1 MGQKIRKYQKKVV
14 RKTKKNDRRMMLP
27 QNPFIQVFEDV

>member
-14 RKTKKNDRRMMLP
+14 RKTKNDRRMMLP